1 MPEVEP
7 SGRNTADLLIG
18 HKNKQERV
26 MKKRQDIDDIKENS
40 ASKNNQSLKGENSGK
55 KDQDTELLEVKR

>member
-1 MPEVEP
+1 MPEVEQ

-26 MKKRQDIDDIKENS
+26 MKKRQDIDDIKEES
-40 ASKNNQSLKGENSGK
+40 VSKKEKNSGK
-55 KDQDTELLEVKR
+55 KDLDNTEEL